1 MLYCIKRF
9 ITFAIPLLLVS
20 CLSAPVARLSDLPL
34 SFNAAIPILANNL
47 IMQVKSKQKIL
58 DHFSKKNIVIDP
70 FIDIKSH
77 EVIKVSEQIEKIFVA
92 ETQKVFG
99 DQFSIERLTPKNIY
113 QADYVIHG
121 VIMSEQYK
129 NNGNYYHVISSVVE
143 KNKGKVIAKSDVW
156 ISNQTLDYT
165 PIIDSPI
172 VILNPQSITE
182 DIVKIKLGAAVAPNY
197 NSVLEIEALINKAEE
212 AYVNKDYDTAL
223 DLFTIATQQQQSF
236 DKMSMIKAYIG
247 LYRTNINLKD
257 LNAAEKV
264 FGKIVSLNF
273 EKNSI
278 LNVKFLFSVSKTS
291 FDNTLATEYPLWLRQ
306 IGKYFEQKNQCLE
319 IVGHSS
325 RSGKLSY
332 NCKLSLNRAVAV
344 QQKLE
349 ANFSNMK
356 INSKTDGK
364 AWAEN
369 IVGSGT
375 DDAQDAIDRRVGF
388 KLTSCPIINNRSRK
402 NKIEDCVKLAS
413 SFK

>member
-9 ITFAIPLLLVS
+9 ITFAILLLLVS
-20 CLSAPVARLSDLPL
+20 CLSAPVAPLSDLPL

-58 DHFSKKNIVIDP
+58 DNFSKKNIVIDP

-77 EVIKVSEQIEKIFVA
+77 EVLKVSEQIEKIFVA

-99 DQFSIERLTPKNIY
+99 DQFSVERLTPKNIY

-121 VIMSEQYK
+121 VIKYEPYQ
-129 NNGNYYHVISSVVE
+129 NNGNYYHAISSVVE

-182 DIVKIKLGAAVAPNY
+182 DIVKIKLGAAVAPIY

-212 AYVNKDYDTAL
+212 AYVNKEYDTAL
-223 DLFTIATQQQQSF
+223 DLFTIATQEQSF
-236 DKMSMIKAYIG
+236 DQISMIKAYIG
-247 LYRTNINLKD
+247 LYRTNMNLKD

-264 FGKIVSLNF
+264 FEKIVSLNF

-278 LNVKFLFSVSKTS
+278 LNVKFLFLVSKTA
-291 FDNTLATEYPLWLRQ
+291 FDDTLAAEYPLWLRK
-306 IGKYFEQKNQCLE
+306 IGEYFQQKNLCVE

-325 RSGKLSY
+325 RSGKLPY
-332 NCKLSLNRAVAV
+332 NCRLSLDRAVAI
-344 QQKLE
+344 QQKLG
-349 ANFSNMK
+349 ANFSNVK
-356 INSKTDGK
+356 INSNTDGK

-388 KLTSCPIINNRSRK
+388 KLTSCPIIDNRSRN

-413 SFK
+413 K

>member
-1 MLYCIKRF
+1 
-9 ITFAIPLLLVS
+9 V
-20 CLSAPVARLSDLPL
+20 APLSDLPL

-47 IMQVKSKQKIL
+47 IMQVKSKQRIL
-58 DHFSKKNIVIDP
+58 DNFSKKSIVIDP
-70 FIDIKSH
+70 FIDVKSH
-77 EVIKVSEQIEKIFVA
+77 EVLKVSQQIENIFLA

-99 DQFSIERLTPKNIY
+99 DQFSVERLTPKNIY

-121 VIMSEQYK
+121 VIKYEPYQ
-129 NNGNYYHVISSVVE
+129 NNGNYYHAISSVVE

-223 DLFTIATQQQQSF
+223 DLFTIATQEQSF
-236 DKMSMIKAYIG
+236 DQMSMIKAYIG

-264 FGKIVSLNF
+264 FEKIVSLNF
-273 EKNSI
+273 DKNSI
-278 LNVKFLFSVSKTS
+278 LNVKVIFLVSKTA
-291 FDNTLATEYPLWLRQ
+291 FDDTLAAEYPLWLRK
-306 IGKYFEQKNQCLE
+306 IGEYFQQKNLCVE

-325 RSGKLSY
+325 RSGKLPY
-332 NCKLSLNRAVAV
+332 NCRLSLDRAVAI

-349 ANFSNMK
+349 ANFSN
-356 INSKTDGK
+356 INSITDGK

-369 IVGSGT
+369 LVGSGT

-388 KLTSCPIINNRSRK
+388 KLASCPIIDNRSRK

-413 SFK
+413 SFQ

>member
-1 MLYCIKRF
+1 MLYYIKRF
-9 ITFAIPLLLVS
+9 ITFAILLLFVS
-20 CLSAPVARLSDLPL
+20 CSSAPVAPLSDLPL

-47 IMQVKSKQKIL
+47 IMQVKSKQRIL
-58 DHFSKKNIVIDP
+58 DNFSKKSIVIDP
-70 FIDIKSH
+70 FIDVKSH
-77 EVIKVSEQIEKIFVA
+77 EVLKVSQQIEKIFLA

-99 DQFSIERLTPKNIY
+99 DQFSVERLTPKNIY

-121 VIMSEQYK
+121 VIKYEPYE
-129 NNGNYYHVISSVVE
+129 NNGNYYHAISSVVE

-212 AYVNKDYDTAL
+212 AYVNKDYHTAL
-223 DLFTIATQQQQSF
+223 DLFTIATQEQSF
-236 DKMSMIKAYIG
+236 DQMSMIKAYIG

-264 FGKIVSLNF
+264 FEKIVSLNF

-278 LNVKFLFSVSKTS
+278 LNVKFLFLVSKTA
-291 FDNTLATEYPLWLRQ
+291 FDYTLKGEYPLWLRQ
-306 IGKYFEQKNQCLE
+306 IGQYFQQKNLCVE
-319 IVGHSS
+319 IIGHSS
-325 RSGKLSY
+325 HSGKLPY
-332 NCKLSLNRAVAV
+332 NCRLSLDRAVAV
-344 QQKLE
+344 QQKLA
-349 ANFSNMK
+349 ANFSK
-356 INSKTDGK
+356 VTINSTTDGK

-369 IVGSGT
+369 LVGSGT

-388 KLTSCPIINNRSRK
+388 KAISCPIIDNRSKK

-413 SFK
+413 K

>member
-9 ITFAIPLLLVS
+9 ITFAILLLLVS
-20 CLSAPVARLSDLPL
+20 CLSAPVAPLSDLPL

-58 DHFSKKNIVIDP
+58 DNFSKKNIVIDP

-77 EVIKVSEQIEKIFVA
+77 EVLKVSEQIEKIFVA

-99 DQFSIERLTPKNIY
+99 DQFSVERLTPKNIY

-121 VIMSEQYK
+121 VIKYEPYQ
-129 NNGNYYHVISSVVE
+129 NNGNYYHAISSVVE

-182 DIVKIKLGAAVAPNY
+182 DIVKIKLGAAVAPIY

-212 AYVNKDYDTAL
+212 AYVNKEYDTAL
-223 DLFTIATQQQQSF
+223 DLFTIATQEQSF
-236 DKMSMIKAYIG
+236 DQISMIKAYIG
-247 LYRTNINLKD
+247 LYRTNMNLKD

-264 FGKIVSLNF
+264 FEKIVSLNF

-278 LNVKFLFSVSKTS
+278 LNVKFLFLVSKTA
-291 FDNTLATEYPLWLRQ
+291 FDDTFAAEYPLWLRK
-306 IGKYFEQKNQCLE
+306 IGEYFQQKNLCVE

-325 RSGKLSY
+325 RSGKLPY
-332 NCKLSLNRAVAV
+332 NCRLSLDRAVAI
-344 QQKLE
+344 QQKLG
-349 ANFSNMK
+349 ANFSNVK
-356 INSKTDGK
+356 INSNTDGK

-388 KLTSCPIINNRSRK
+388 KLTSCPIIDNRSRN

-413 SFK
+413 K

>member
-1 MLYCIKRF
+1 MLYYIKRF
-9 ITFAIPLLLVS
+9 ITFAILLLFVS
-20 CLSAPVARLSDLPL
+20 CSSAPVAPVSDLPL

-47 IMQVKSKQKIL
+47 MMQVKSKQRIL
-58 DHFSKKNIVIDP
+58 DNFSKKNIVIDP

-121 VIMSEQYK
+121 VIMSEPYK

-182 DIVKIKLGAAVAPNY
+182 DIVKIKLGGEVAPSY
-197 NSVLEIEALINKAEE
+197 NSALEIEALINKAEE

-223 DLFTIATQQQQSF
+223 DLFTIATEQQSF
-236 DKMSMIKAYIG
+236 DQMSMIKAYIG

-344 QQKLE
+344 QQKLQ

-375 DDAQDAIDRRVGF
+375 DDVQDAIDRRVGF
-388 KLTSCPIINNRSRK
+388 KLASCPISDNRSRK

-413 SFK
+413 SFQ

>member
-1 MLYCIKRF
+1 
-9 ITFAIPLLLVS
+9 V
-20 CLSAPVARLSDLPL
+20 APLSDLPL

-47 IMQVKSKQKIL
+47 MMQVKSKQRIL
-58 DHFSKKNIVIDP
+58 DSFSTKNIVIDP
-70 FIDIKSH
+70 FIDLKSH

-121 VIMSEQYK
+121 VIMSEPYK
-129 NNGNYYHVISSVVE
+129 NNGNYYHIISSVVE

-223 DLFTIATQQQQSF
+223 DLFTIATQEQSF
-236 DKMSMIKAYIG
+236 DQMSMIKAYIG

-264 FGKIVSLNF
+264 FEKIVSLNF
-273 EKNSI
+273 DKNSI
-278 LNVKFLFSVSKTS
+278 LNVKVIFLVSKTA
-291 FDNTLATEYPLWLRQ
+291 FDDTLAAEYPLWLRQ
-306 IGKYFEQKNQCLE
+306 IGKYFEQKNLCLE

-325 RSGKLSY
+325 RSGKLPY
-332 NCKLSLNRAVAV
+332 NCRLSLDRAVAI

-349 ANFSNMK
+349 ANFSN
-356 INSKTDGK
+356 INSITDGK

-369 IVGSGT
+369 LVGSGT

-388 KLTSCPIINNRSRK
+388 KLASCPIIDNRSRK

-413 SFK
+413 SFQ